1 MENRILDI
9 GNFNYIKINILRL
22 FTNLTAE
29 AYLWFK
35 SLHIIGVIVWFS
47 GLFYLVRLFI
57 YHEESRSMEDE
68 LKIAFNNQYT
78 LMEKRLANIITTPG
92 MILALSMAICMVI
105 MQPSWLSEK
114 WLQIKISFVLGL
126 VIYHYVCYK
135 IMNSLQNG
143 TSTISAKN
151 LRLLNELPTLLLF
164 IIVPL
169 VIFKNN
175 FPTSIATW
183 SVVGLII
190 FMLASIQLYA
200 KIRKKNEQK
209 VKDE

>member
-1 MENRILDI
+1 MA
-9 GNFNYIKINILRL
+9 
-22 FTNLTAE
+22 AE

-35 SLHIIGVIVWFS
+35 SLHIIGVTVWFA

-57 YHEESRSMEDE
+57 YHEESKNMDNE
-68 LKIAFNNQYT
+68 LKIAFNKQYT

-126 VIYHYVCYK
+126 VIYHSYCYK
-135 IMNSLQNG
+135 IMYSLHNG

-164 IIVPL
+164 IIVLL

-175 FPTSIATW
+175 FPTSVATW

-200 KIRKKNEQK
+200 KIRKKNENSLSN
-209 VKDE
+209 E

>member
-1 MENRILDI
+1 MANS
-9 GNFNYIKINILRL
+9 KS
-22 FTNLTAE
+22 
-29 AYLWFK
+29 AYSVAGKKQKFD

-57 YHEESRSMEDE
+57 YHEESRTMQDD
-68 LKIAFNNQYT
+68 LKIAFNDQYS

-92 MILALSMAICMVI
+92 MILALSMAICLVI
-105 MQPSWLSEK
+105 MQPGWLSEK

-126 VIYHYVCYK
+126 VIYHVYCYK

-143 TSTISAKN
+143 TSKISAKN

-164 IIVPL
+164 VIVLL

-183 SVVGLII
+183 SVFGLII
-190 FMLASIQLYA
+190 FMLLSIQLYA
-200 KIRKKNEQK
+200 KIRRKNEESLK
-209 VKDE
+209 NG

>member
-1 MENRILDI
+1 
-9 GNFNYIKINILRL
+9 
-22 FTNLTAE
+22 
-29 AYLWFK
+29 
-35 SLHIIGVIVWFS
+35 
-47 GLFYLVRLFI
+47 
-57 YHEESRSMEDE
+57 MEDE
-68 LKIAFNNQYT
+68 LKIAFHNQYT

-126 VIYHYVCYK
+126 VIYHYFCYK

-143 TSTISAKN
+143 TSNISAKK

-164 IIVPL
+164 IIVLL

-209 VKDE
+209 VKNE

>member
-1 MENRILDI
+1 M
-9 GNFNYIKINILRL
+9 
-22 FTNLTAE
+22 
-29 AYLWFK
+29 
-35 SLHIIGVIVWFS
+35 GVIVWFA

-57 YHEESRSMEDE
+57 YHVESKNMDNE
-68 LKIAFNNQYT
+68 LKIAFNKQYT

-92 MILALSMAICMVI
+92 MILALSMAISMVI

-126 VIYHYVCYK
+126 VIYHSYCYK
-135 IMNSLQNG
+135 IMYSLQNG

-164 IIVPL
+164 IIVLL

-175 FPTSIATW
+175 FPTSVATW
-183 SVVGLII
+183 SVVGLITVSYTHLTLPTI
-190 FMLASIQLYA
+190 L
-200 KIRKKNEQK
+200 R
-209 VKDE
+209 V

>member
-1 MENRILDI
+1 M
-9 GNFNYIKINILRL
+9 
-22 FTNLTAE
+22 TAE

-35 SLHIIGVIVWFS
+35 ALHIIGVIVWFS

-114 WLQIKISFVLGL
+114 WLQIKISFVLAL
-126 VIYHYVCYK
+126 VIYHYFCYK

-143 TSTISAKN
+143 TSNISAKN

-164 IIVPL
+164 IIVLL

-200 KIRKKNEQK
+200 KIRKKNEK
-209 VKDE
+209 KIKNE

>member
-1 MENRILDI
+1 
-9 GNFNYIKINILRL
+9 
-22 FTNLTAE
+22 
-29 AYLWFK
+29 
-35 SLHIIGVIVWFS
+35 
-47 GLFYLVRLFI
+47 
-57 YHEESRSMEDE
+57 MEDE

-105 MQPSWLSEK
+105 IQPSWLSEK
-114 WLQIKISFVLGL
+114 WLQIKITFVLGL
-126 VIYHYVCYK
+126 VIYHYFCYK

-143 TSTISAKN
+143 TSNISAKN

-164 IIVPL
+164 IIVLL

-209 VKDE
+209 VKNE

>member
-1 MENRILDI
+1 M
-9 GNFNYIKINILRL
+9 
-22 FTNLTAE
+22 
-29 AYLWFK
+29 
-35 SLHIIGVIVWFS
+35 
-47 GLFYLVRLFI
+47 RLFI
-57 YHEESRSMEDE
+57 YHEESRSMEDK

-126 VIYHYVCYK
+126 VIYHYFCYK

-143 TSTISAKN
+143 TSNISAKN

-164 IIVPL
+164 IIVLL

-209 VKDE
+209 VKNE

>member
-1 MENRILDI
+1 
-9 GNFNYIKINILRL
+9 
-22 FTNLTAE
+22 LTAE

-35 SLHIIGVIVWFS
+35 ALHIIGVIVWFS

-126 VIYHYVCYK
+126 VIYHYFCYK

-164 IIVPL
+164 IIVLL

-200 KIRKKNEQK
+200 KIRKKNEK
-209 VKDE
+209 KIKNE

>member
-1 MENRILDI
+1 M
-9 GNFNYIKINILRL
+9 
-22 FTNLTAE
+22 TAE

-35 SLHIIGVIVWFS
+35 ALHIIGVIVWFS

-126 VIYHYVCYK
+126 VIYHYFCYK

-143 TSTISAKN
+143 TSNISAKN

-164 IIVPL
+164 IIVLL

-200 KIRKKNEQK
+200 KIRKKNEKK
-209 VKDE
+209 VKNE

>member
-1 MENRILDI
+1 M
-9 GNFNYIKINILRL
+9 
-22 FTNLTAE
+22 
-29 AYLWFK
+29 
-35 SLHIIGVIVWFS
+35 
-47 GLFYLVRLFI
+47 RLFI
-57 YHEESRSMEDE
+57 YHEESRSMEDK

-126 VIYHYVCYK
+126 VIYHYYCYK

-143 TSTISAKN
+143 TSNISAKN

-164 IIVPL
+164 IIVLL

-200 KIRKKNEQK
+200 KIRKKNEEK
-209 VKDE
+209 VKNE

>member
-1 MENRILDI
+1 LIILI
-9 GNFNYIKINILRL
+9 ILKLCFLRY

-35 SLHIIGVIVWFS
+35 ALHIIGVIVWFS

-164 IIVPL
+164 IIVLL

-183 SVVGLII
+183 SVFGLII

-209 VKDE
+209 INNE

>member
-1 MENRILDI
+1 M
-9 GNFNYIKINILRL
+9 
-22 FTNLTAE
+22 TAE

-35 SLHIIGVIVWFS
+35 ALHIIGVIVWFS

-126 VIYHYVCYK
+126 VIYHYFCYK

-143 TSTISAKN
+143 TSKISAKN

-164 IIVPL
+164 IIVLL

-200 KIRKKNEQK
+200 KIRKKNEKK
-209 VKDE
+209 VKNE

>member
-1 MENRILDI
+1 M
-9 GNFNYIKINILRL
+9 
-22 FTNLTAE
+22 TAE

-105 MQPSWLSEK
+105 IQPSWLSEK
-114 WLQIKISFVLGL
+114 WLQIKITFVLGL
-126 VIYHYVCYK
+126 VIYHYFCYK

-143 TSTISAKN
+143 TSNISAKN

-164 IIVPL
+164 IIVLL

-209 VKDE
+209 VKNE

>member
-1 MENRILDI
+1 M
-9 GNFNYIKINILRL
+9 
-22 FTNLTAE
+22 TAE

-35 SLHIIGVIVWFS
+35 ALHIIGVIVWFS

-126 VIYHYVCYK
+126 VIYHYFCYK

-143 TSTISAKN
+143 TSNISAKN

-164 IIVPL
+164 IIVLL

-209 VKDE
+209 VKNE

>member
-1 MENRILDI
+1 
-9 GNFNYIKINILRL
+9 
-22 FTNLTAE
+22 LTAE

-57 YHEESRSMEDE
+57 YHEESRNMEDK

-114 WLQIKISFVLGL
+114 WLQIKICFVLGL
-126 VIYHYVCYK
+126 VIYHSYCYK

-143 TSTISAKN
+143 TSKISAKN

-164 IIVPL
+164 IIVLL
-169 VIFKNN
+169 VIFKNS

-183 SVVGLII
+183 SVVGLVI

-200 KIRKKNEQK
+200 KIRKKNEQNLK
-209 VKDE
+209 NE

>member
-1 MENRILDI
+1 
-9 GNFNYIKINILRL
+9 
-22 FTNLTAE
+22 LTAE

-35 SLHIIGVIVWFS
+35 ALHIIGVIVWFS

-126 VIYHYVCYK
+126 VIYHYFCYK

-164 IIVPL
+164 IIVLL

-209 VKDE
+209 VKNE

>member
-1 MENRILDI
+1 M
-9 GNFNYIKINILRL
+9 
-22 FTNLTAE
+22 
-29 AYLWFK
+29 
-35 SLHIIGVIVWFS
+35 
-47 GLFYLVRLFI
+47 RLFI
-57 YHEESRSMEDE
+57 YHEESRSMEDK

-126 VIYHYVCYK
+126 VIYHYYCYK

-143 TSTISAKN
+143 TSNISAKN

-164 IIVPL
+164 IIVLL

-200 KIRKKNEQK
+200 KIRKKNEKK
-209 VKDE
+209 VKNE

>member
-1 MENRILDI
+1 
-9 GNFNYIKINILRL
+9 
-22 FTNLTAE
+22 
-29 AYLWFK
+29 
-35 SLHIIGVIVWFS
+35 
-47 GLFYLVRLFI
+47 
-57 YHEESRSMEDE
+57 MEDK

-92 MILALSMAICMVI
+92 MILALTMAICMVI

-126 VIYHYVCYK
+126 VIYHYYCYK

-143 TSTISAKN
+143 TSNISAKN

-164 IIVPL
+164 IIVLL

-183 SVVGLII
+183 SVVGLIV

-200 KIRKKNEQK
+200 KIRKKNEEK
-209 VKDE
+209 VKNE

>member
-1 MENRILDI
+1 
-9 GNFNYIKINILRL
+9 
-22 FTNLTAE
+22 LTAE

-57 YHEESRSMEDE
+57 YHEESRNMEDK
-68 LKIAFNNQYT
+68 LKIAFNIQYT

-114 WLQIKISFVLGL
+114 WLQIKICFVLGL
-126 VIYHYVCYK
+126 VIYHSYCYK

-143 TSTISAKN
+143 TSKISAKN

-164 IIVPL
+164 IIVLL
-169 VIFKNN
+169 VIFKNS

-183 SVVGLII
+183 SVVGLVI

-200 KIRKKNEQK
+200 KIRKKNEQNLK
-209 VKDE
+209 NE